1 MTNNELFDEIKLISE
16 RLKEIFNPINESE
29 IISQFYIGLLDDL
42 VYRNILQNFFNNLTE
57 ENIKD
62 CNLNTVDLERI
73 KNDFKKIQS
82 DIKISVEDIDEIIFS
97 KSYYYS
103 SKNEILAKYPT
114 LEKIFNEIEKI
125 VDLDSIE
132 DFIKNQKLEYV
143 KSNKNYRIIINTVMF
158 ENLIKNKL
166 FKEWYQ
172 LNQEDLAELI
182 DIKELS
188 KELIERSM
196 QITKWEIWKTYSTY
210 TDRTFNIEEL
220 NKLSEILVKN
230 NVVASIFDFDCN
242 ILWNDGE
249 KVRKDK
255 IFDFN
260 DLSENLELLNKLPNY
275 AAEGIYQ
282 FYSMWNSEERILK
295 NIHYDYPYIKGFLSP
310 INVTFSTGQTK
321 ILYPQLTIYN
331 TGILNLTFRI
341 ISPTPVFNYEVNS
354 FIYNEINLNN
364 LKIKELELPYEI
376 LESIKDFQFDD
387 LENNKKTI
395 NFGSFKH
402 TFVKVDD
409 FENLLDFTKFLISV
423 ISFHISNKFRKFD
436 YYNNYWLY
444 SQSIYLLDYKNQPY
458 HKENIIENF
467 KEYLIQ
473 ILYRI
478 PFLYDVN
485 FSKELPEDLRELNQ
499 YCVFM
504 IKGMSLWISS
514 KDELELFK
522 DDINNERKVYEKQVL
537 VDAINHFNL
546 LVNKLYEVSQNNDN
560 SYDEVIKL
568 QKYLINFQRFFK
580 TAYVSNF
587 GEINHML
594 NYCYEELEWK
604 ELIELSNELL
614 DIKKNHQIN
623 RKNENLQYLVILIA
637 IFTLCSQLLVYYL
650 DSTFIFILIDIIV
663 CIIIFCLIFKEKF
676 SKAIMVLK
684 IILKLLYNKIF

>member
-82 DIKISVEDIDEIIFS
+82 DIKISAEDIDEIIFG

-103 SKNEILAKYPT
+103 SKNEILEKYPT

-132 DFIKNQKLEYV
+132 AFIKNQKLEYV

-166 FKEWYQ
+166 FKEWSQ

-230 NVVASIFDFDCN
+230 NVVASIFDSGCN

-402 TFVKVDD
+402 NFVKVDD

-458 HKENIIENF
+458 HKEDIIENF

-537 VDAINHFNL
+537 VEAINHFNL

-580 TAYVSNF
+580 IAYVSNF
-587 GEINHML
+587 GEINHIL

-637 IFTLCSQLLVYYL
+637 IFTLCSQLLVYYP

-684 IILKLLYNKIF
+684 IILKLLYNQIF

>member
-82 DIKISVEDIDEIIFS
+82 DIKISAEDIDEIIFG

-103 SKNEILAKYPT
+103 SKNEILEKYPT

-132 DFIKNQKLEYV
+132 AFIKNQKLEYV

-166 FKEWYQ
+166 FKEWSQ

-230 NVVASIFDFDCN
+230 NVVASIFDSGCN

-402 TFVKVDD
+402 NFVKVND

-458 HKENIIENF
+458 HKEDIIENF

-537 VDAINHFNL
+537 VEAINHFNL

-587 GEINHML
+587 GEINHIL

-637 IFTLCSQLLVYYL
+637 IFTLCSQLLVYYP
-650 DSTFIFILIDIIV
+650 DSTFIFILIDFLSSCV
-663 CIIIFCLIFKEKF
+663 CSVFSCSSSFSSCLF
-676 SKAIMVLK
+676 SVT
-684 IILKLLYNKIF
+684 